1 MALRIGQSDKFER
14 LYFAKF
20 REIGSQFGEFVE
32 YERDR
37 AGRDIGL
44 HFVSQKSDGG
54 EIVDPS
60 LVWFQIKGLQT
71 KTLSVEEFET
81 LEHLSVRLDIQHLR
95 FWYIAPEPTYLALY
109 IESKDTFF
117 VLNIQKYIGDKFG
130 DEILTLRQKSLTVHM
145 SKESVLDAQAFFLIK
160 RDRSIVSWESRIAE
174 GSEFAHVFFRDAE
187 LILRVYSATERS
199 VAIQLILTK
208 YGSKMRSEAHF
219 LEVSVNDNGKP
230 ELIREHW
237 EYMMPDDL
245 SETFPYLEFEPWD
258 GSDYDEDTLFF
269 DNVDESE
276 WPPLE
281 LPNGKQVIGDGVF
294 EMGEYKMSVT
304 LNDVGMAWVQTL
316 HVMEKAGFVELGNL
330 QPTMV
335 SVAPWHARDV

>member
-1 MALRIGQSDKFER
+1 MALRIGQNDKFER
-14 LYFAKF
+14 LYLAKF
-20 REIGSQFGEFVE
+20 RAIGAQFGEFVE

-60 LVWFQIKGLQT
+60 LVWFQIKGVQT
-71 KTLSVEEFET
+71 ETLSVEEFEAS
-81 LEHLSVRLDIQHLR
+81 EHLSIRLDTQHLR

-109 IESKDTFF
+109 VESKDTFF
-117 VLNIQKYIGDKFG
+117 ILNIQKHIKDKFA
-130 DEILTLRQKSLTVHM
+130 DEILTIRKNTLTIHM
-145 SKESVLDAQAFFLIK
+145 SKESVLDAQAFLLIK
-160 RDRSIVSWESRIAE
+160 RDRSIASWQSRIAE

-187 LILRVYSATERS
+187 LIRRAFTATERS
-199 VAIQLILTK
+199 VAIQLILRK
-208 YGSKMRSEAHF
+208 YGSKLRSEVYF
-219 LEVSVNDNGKP
+219 LEIPVNNNGEPK
-230 ELIREHW
+230 LIREHW
-237 EYMMPDDL
+237 QFMMPDDL

-258 GSDYDEDTLFF
+258 GSEYNEDTQLFDDF
-269 DNVDESE
+269 DESE

-281 LPNGKQVIGDGVF
+281 LPNGEQVIGDGVF
-294 EMGEYKMSVT
+294 EMGEYKISVT
-304 LNDVGMAWVQTL
+304 LNDVGVAWVQTL
-316 HVMEKAGFVELGNL
+316 HVMEKAGFVDSGDL

>member
-71 KTLSVEEFET
+71 ETLSVEEFET

-109 IESKDTFF
+109 VESKDTFF

-130 DEILTLRQKSLTVHM
+130 DEILTLNIPS
-145 SKESVLDAQAFFLIK
+145 F
-160 RDRSIVSWESRIAE
+160 
-174 GSEFAHVFFRDAE
+174 
-187 LILRVYSATERS
+187 
-199 VAIQLILTK
+199 
-208 YGSKMRSEAHF
+208 
-219 LEVSVNDNGKP
+219 
-230 ELIREHW
+230 
-237 EYMMPDDL
+237 
-245 SETFPYLEFEPWD
+245 
-258 GSDYDEDTLFF
+258 
-269 DNVDESE
+269 
-276 WPPLE
+276 
-281 LPNGKQVIGDGVF
+281 
-294 EMGEYKMSVT
+294 
-304 LNDVGMAWVQTL
+304 
-316 HVMEKAGFVELGNL
+316 
-330 QPTMV
+330 
-335 SVAPWHARDV
+335 